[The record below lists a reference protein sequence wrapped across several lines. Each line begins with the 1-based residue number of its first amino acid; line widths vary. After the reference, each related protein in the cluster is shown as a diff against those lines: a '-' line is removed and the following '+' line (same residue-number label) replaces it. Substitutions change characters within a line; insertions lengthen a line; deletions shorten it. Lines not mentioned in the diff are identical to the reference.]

1 MPKVKQAYLYFY
13 AVLCL
18 MVNIMACISV
28 QLLQPVI
35 SSVTTQEA
43 DTCPLMMLCVT
54 LYRVIAPCHQ
64 AEVEGSWDDV
74 TLRDEEN

>member
-1 MPKVKQAYLYFY
+1 MLDGEYNGVYQCAAPA
-13 AVLCL
+13 A
-18 MVNIMACISV
+18 
-28 QLLQPVI
+28 VI

-43 DTCPLMMLCVT
+43 DTCNDIVCNVIT
-54 LYRVIAPCHQ
+54 CIAPCHQ

>member
-1 MPKVKQAYLYFY
+1 MPKVKQTYLYFY
-13 AVLCL
+13 AVVCL
-18 MVNIMACISV
+18 MVNIMACISAA
-28 QLLQPVI
+28 PAAVI
-35 SSVTTQEA
+35 STVTTHQA

-54 LYRVIAPCHQ
+54 LSRVIAPCHQ